1 MSSRKRITAV
11 LIPIVVFSVIL
22 ATEPSRVDRQAA
34 QEECTIGAAIGSATA
49 DGRPM
54 IWKTRDWSEINN
66 EIFWNQGEKY
76 FFLSVGNAGSPSTLM
91 GLNECGFAILNSVSR
106 DLPGGG
112 GALNNATMQSL
123 ALGTCGT
130 IEEFEDLLKETNA
143 TGRST
148 QANFAVMDSTGRAA
162 IFETASKEYWK
173 YEAGD
178 PRVAPEGYV
187 LRTNFAMN
195 GGGTGGIERYRRTTA
210 LIHELHAEEGISHID
225 ILRTQMR
232 DFSDRASEPVDVP
245 FSGSESGG
253 PEGYWPTPVSIC
265 RSSSVSA
272 AVFHGVRPGEPA
284 ISTTMWTLLG
294 QPATTIT
301 VPYWAVGDVPP
312 EANGPRTAPLCDEA
326 NRIRAILF
334 GEDRFSRYIDTRL
347 LRDGKGG
354 GLWSVTFAAEDSI
367 FAATNVLLDGWRR
380 GTVSRSEM
388 LAKENVMAHYAW
400 TVLKAWQPD

>member
-1 MSSRKRITAV
+1 MSKKRMTVV
-11 LIPIVVFSVIL
+11 LIPIITSLIIL
-22 ATEPSRVDRQAA
+22 VAGSAGADRQAA
-34 QEECTIGAAIGSATA
+34 QEECTIGAAVGSATA

-76 FFLSVGNAGSPSTLM
+76 HFLSVGNAGSPNTLM
-91 GLNECGFAILNSVSR
+91 GLNECGFAILNSVSS
-106 DLPGGG
+106 DLPRGSGP
-112 GALNNATMQSL
+112 LNNATMQSL
-123 ALGTCGT
+123 ALGTCAT
-130 IEEFEDLLKETNA
+130 IEEFEALLKQTDA

-162 IFETASKEYWK
+162 IFETAGNEYWK

-195 GGGTGGIERYRRTTA
+195 GGGRGGIERYNRTTA
-210 LIHELHAEEGISHID
+210 LIPDLHADGGISYFD

-232 DFSDRASEPVDVP
+232 DFSDQASIPVELP
-245 FSGSESGG
+245 ISGSVSGG
-253 PEGYWPTPVSIC
+253 PDGYWPTSVSIC

-272 AVFHGVRPGEPA
+272 AVFHGVRAGEPA
-284 ISTTMWTLLG
+284 ISSTMWTLLG

-301 VPYWAVGDVPP
+301 VPYWAIGDVPP

-334 GEDRFSRYIDTRL
+334 GQERFSRYINTHML
-347 LRDGKGG
+347 EDGQGG
-354 GLWSVTFAAEDSI
+354 GLWRVTFAAEDSI
-367 FAATNVLLDGWRR
+367 FTATDLLLDGFRR
-380 GTVSRSEM
+380 GTISRSEM
-388 LAKENVMAHYAW
+388 LEKEHALADYAW
-400 TVLKAWQPD
+400 RILKGWQPD